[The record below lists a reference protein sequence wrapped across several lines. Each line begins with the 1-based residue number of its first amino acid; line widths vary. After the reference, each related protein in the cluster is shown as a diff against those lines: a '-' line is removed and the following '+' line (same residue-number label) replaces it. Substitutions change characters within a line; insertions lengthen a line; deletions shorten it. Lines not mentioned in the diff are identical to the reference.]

1 MQLFIDEDENS
12 VSLKSSLFS
21 GVDSTLTEFNL
32 FVIVAVLSSA
42 AKIPFPFDKIL
53 RAILLNSDI

>member
-32 FVIVAVLSSA
+32 FINVAVLSSA

-53 RAILLNSDI
+53 KLFT